1 MESLLLLQRKYINTN
16 TVYAP
21 SFEMGWKKFK
31 INNTMQTNVKG
42 IYIGGDATGHFR
54 GAMQS
59 MASGIL
65 IARQIVDRS
74 EIYEEVN
81 LCNR

>member
-1 MESLLLLQRKYINTN
+1 
-16 TVYAP
+16 
-21 SFEMGWKKFK
+21 MGWKKFE
-31 INNTMQTNVKG
+31 IDNTMQTNVEG

-65 IARQIVDRS
+65 IAKHII
-74 EIYEEVN
+74 E
-81 LCNR
+81 